1 MEGAFVQNLLQNY
14 TPILYVFDLKIHGRE
29 PYIIRVSIHLDTMES
44 ARRAQMGSIF
54 FFFFLLIFICDHA

>member
-29 PYIIRVSIHLDTMES
+29 PYIIRAVSIHLDTMES
-44 ARRAQMGSIF
+44 AQRA
-54 FFFFLLIFICDHA
+54 

>member
-29 PYIIRVSIHLDTMES
+29 PYIIRVSIHLDTMKVLGVPNW
-44 ARRAQMGSIF
+44 AQSF
-54 FFFFLLIFICDHA
+54 FFFTFNLHL